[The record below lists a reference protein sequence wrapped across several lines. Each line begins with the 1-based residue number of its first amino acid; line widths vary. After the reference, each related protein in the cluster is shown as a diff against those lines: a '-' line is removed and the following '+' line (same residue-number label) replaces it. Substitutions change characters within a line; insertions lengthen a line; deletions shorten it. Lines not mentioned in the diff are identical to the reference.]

1 MKKILRVISVH
12 HTGDYRLYLE
22 FNNGTAGEIDLAG
35 ELEGPVFQPLK
46 NQEFFAAARLEGGT
60 VAWPNGADMAPEFL
74 AGRIVEKVQP

>member
-12 HTGDYRLYLE
+12 YMGDYRLYLE
-22 FNNGTAGEIDLAG
+22 FSNGTAGEIDLAG

-74 AGRIVEKVQP
+74 AGRILEKVQP